1 MSSRWSEGWGR
12 SPQVQASEQ
21 ALRTD
26 SPHHA
31 GRNIGLCNRK
41 LHAMSGEEVESMEQN
56 KLAEHVGKVGSSQG
70 LAGAAGRRRA
80 SSFTAH

>member
-1 MSSRWSEGWGR
+1 MSSRWSEGWGWGPR
-12 SPQVQASEQ
+12 AWALEQ

-26 SPHHA
+26 PPHHA

-41 LHAMSGEEVESMEQN
+41 LHTMSGEEVESMEQT

-70 LAGAAGRRRA
+70 LAGAAGRRQA
-80 SSFTAH
+80 SSFVAH